1 MNRPVLVLGVTFVSL
16 FAAVTA
22 WKAGRKTERVEEGT
36 ALSEGR
42 RAEVRRFWEVYG
54 RATDLKQRGA
64 WAEAAAAYREAL
76 EVDPRHEDALYYL
89 GNALFEVGRYGEA
102 VTAWRRLAEVNPM
115 SARAHAQLGAVFSC
129 GAAGAPFDLDAAERE
144 FQRALEIN
152 QEESGPVLKLGEVAL
167 LKGDRRRALD
177 CVTAVSRMNSKSV
190 EAHYLIGYIRWL
202 EGDPST
208 RSTSSGQAGS
218 GQAALEALRKAV
230 RFSQADQPVRGVAG
244 EGDTQKK
251 APILSEGA
259 SRKSLFGPFC
269 AALRGWQE
277 GEVSA
282 GRMEGEYRRLDAALK
297 GVLKEH
303 EQRRGVP

>member
-1 MNRPVLVLGVTFVSL
+1 MNRPVLILSVTLVSL
-16 FAAVTA
+16 FVAVTA
-22 WKAGRKTERVEEGT
+22 WKAGRKSERVEEWV

-64 WAEAAAAYREAL
+64 WAEAASAYREAL
-76 EVDPRHEDALYYL
+76 EIDPRHEDALYYL
-89 GNALFEVGRYGEA
+89 GNALFEAGRYGEA
-102 VTAWRRLAEVNPM
+102 VEAWRRLAGVNPM

-129 GAAGAPFDLDAAERE
+129 GAAGAPFDLDAAERA

-152 QEESGPVLKLGEVAL
+152 REESGPVLKLGEVAL

-177 CVTAVSRMNSKSV
+177 YLTAVSRTNFKSV
-190 EAHYLIGYIRWL
+190 EAHYLTGYLRWL
-202 EGDPST
+202 EGE
-208 RSTSSGQAGS
+208 RE
-218 GQAALEALRKAV
+218 AALEALRKAV

-244 EGDTQKK
+244 EGDTRKK

-277 GEVSA
+277 VEVSA

-297 GVLKEH
+297 GVLKEN
-303 EQRRGVP
+303 EQGRGVP

>member
-1 MNRPVLVLGVTFVSL
+1 MNRPVLILSVALASV
-16 FAAVTA
+16 FAAITA
-22 WKAGRKTERVEEGT
+22 WKAGRKTERVEEGA

-64 WAEAAAAYREAL
+64 WAEAASAYREAL

-89 GNALFEVGRYGEA
+89 GNALFEAGRYGEA
-102 VTAWRRLAEVNPM
+102 VTAWRRLVEVNPL

-129 GAAGAPFDLDAAERE
+129 GAPGAPFDLDAAERE

-152 QEESGPVLKLGEVAL
+152 QEESGPVLKSGEVAL

-177 CVTAVSRMNSKSV
+177 HLTAVGRMNFRSV
-190 EAHYLIGYIRWL
+190 EAHYLIGYLRWL
-202 EGDPST
+202 EGD
-208 RSTSSGQAGS
+208 RE
-218 GQAALEALRKAV
+218 AALDALRKAV

-244 EGDTQKK
+244 EGDTKKK

-282 GRMEGEYRRLDAALK
+282 GRMEGEFRKLDA
-297 GVLKEH
+297 VLKELS
-303 EQRRGVP
+303 R